1 MPTSSARLPLVRS
14 HCGNRTSSHRAIT
27 RAPNV
32 HASSL
37 SRPQNGTSVLG
48 PEIGRLRDEPSQI
61 ARSGVLMRTPNGSSG
76 ASATKAFRALWPHE
90 ARPGRPTPYNCPR
103 NSEVADHGA
112 SGTFAPEMTAA
123 APNPELIIGPR
134 PEPARARRPARTADQ
149 RTPRRGGRRDPRYG
163 SARWG

>member
-1 MPTSSARLPLVRS
+1 VRS

-61 ARSGVLMRTPNGSSG
+61 ARSGVLTRTPNGSSPRQQALCVVIVTRFG
-76 ASATKAFRALWPHE
+76 TGDRATTSRHSLPAHVSIEYQAAMAPRVERSAELNVASCELGKSSIDFE
-90 ARPGRPTPYNCPR
+90 K
-103 NSEVADHGA
+103 S
-112 SGTFAPEMTAA
+112 
-123 APNPELIIGPR
+123 PELY
-134 PEPARARRPARTADQ
+134 ASTVA
-149 RTPRRGGRRDPRYG
+149 
-163 SARWG
+163 WL